1 MATTA
6 TTPNP
11 PGRHTSLL
19 IGNNQRKHSVRTG
32 NRSLDPQADRPNAP
46 VFLEEPLFLQGLS
59 HGTAVA
65 GGSRSTATGSRAS
78 LQQLGMDVL
87 RDEVQGGSTNK
98 SKKRTAGE
106 VLDLTNTTT
115 NSPEQDNPIVG
126 PSGRQV
132 KKPRMPWDEIA
143 EKKAEMLAN
152 RQKQQKKREREQ
164 RQEKLAQESA
174 MWRAKYKKAFPSFT
188 FYFDTIDEATKAQL
202 GIQVKKLGAVRSS
215 CFSLRPRTSL
225 TTVESGERTVRR
237 SILQQKSHSRR
248 HFSITPYPIQQ
259 GEHRL
264 SRVVDKQVWR
274 SSRIGSRKDEE
285 TFCAKSEIVLSP
297 QRSKAS
303 TVRSLSHSISR

>member
-1 MATTA
+1 LSECKRNGRRETVLFVVPVSRFDSINHNTPSRFTQTTSHYPLKHLQYPQSSASNHSLSFLSSLSLFPLFLFQTAVMATTA

-11 PGRHTSLL
+11 PGRHTTLL

-32 NRSLDPQADRPNAP
+32 NRSLDPQGTRPNAP

-59 HGTAVA
+59 HGTATA

-87 RDEVQGGSTNK
+87 RDGVQGGSTQN

-115 NSPEQDNPIVG
+115 NSPEQENTIVG

-132 KKPRMPWDEIA
+132 KKMKMPWDDSTVGGDR
-143 EKKAEMLAN
+143 MAN
-152 RQKQQKKREREQ
+152 KQKQQKKAQRAE

-202 GIQVKKLGAVRSS
+202 GIQVKKLGAVRRKHLSS
-215 CFSLRPRTSL
+215 
-225 TTVESGERTVRR
+225 
-237 SILQQKSHSRR
+237 
-248 HFSITPYPIQQ
+248 TPP
-259 GEHRL
+259 
-264 SRVVDKQVWR
+264 
-274 SSRIGSRKDEE
+274 
-285 TFCAKSEIVLSP
+285 P
-297 QRSKAS
+297 
-303 TVRSLSHSISR
+303 